1 MKIGIPSETD
11 GGLQATVCQHF
22 GQAPFFTV
30 IDTDTGTAVAHA
42 NAGHASGKTPAQQL
56 AELGVKVVLA
66 GGMGAKAIQML
77 GQLGIE
83 VYLQAS
89 GRVADVLTDYQQGKL
104 PAAAEAGPCTDPC
117 PPRG

>member
-1 MKIGIPSETD
+1 
-11 GGLQATVCQHF
+11 
-22 GQAPFFTV
+22 
-30 IDTDTGTAVAHA
+30 
-42 NAGHASGKTPAQQL
+42 
-56 AELGVKVVLA
+56 
-66 GGMGAKAIQML
+66 MGAKAIQML